1 MISKALNL
9 SSEQLGIFRVD
20 LIFIFYH
27 EASLFIKD
35 FIKKICHRI
44 LLYNSCLFIIV
55 CRLSLKH
62 WYHGICTNLFE
73 TAFLF

>member
-1 MISKALNL
+1 MISKALNP

-20 LIFIFYH
+20 LIFVFYH

-55 CRLSLKH
+55 CRFSLKH
-62 WYHGICTNLFE
+62 WYHDICTNLFE
-73 TAFLF
+73 IAFLF